1 MNMKNYFKLLLALLG
16 ISTLVT
22 AANAQDHSAEGA
34 QIYTDYCEACHQVG
48 GEGYEDI
55 YPALKDNE
63 FVNGD
68 KEELIYLLL
77 EGRAGMPTFISD
89 LEVDQLTTII
99 NYIRNSWGNASG
111 EITQEEMDAAY
122 DEIAE
127 EDDGFGPGN

>member
-1 MNMKNYFKLLLALLG
+1 MKNYFKLLLALMGATTL
-16 ISTLVT
+16 IS

-34 QIYTDYCEACHQVG
+34 QIYTDFCEACHQPG

-55 YPALKDNE
+55 YPALKGNE
-63 FVNGD
+63 FVLGD
-68 KEELIYLLL
+68 QEEVIYLLL

-99 NYIRNSWGNASG
+99 NYIRNSWGNAAG
-111 EITQEEMDAAY
+111 EITQDDMDAAY
-122 DEIAE
+122 AEIAE